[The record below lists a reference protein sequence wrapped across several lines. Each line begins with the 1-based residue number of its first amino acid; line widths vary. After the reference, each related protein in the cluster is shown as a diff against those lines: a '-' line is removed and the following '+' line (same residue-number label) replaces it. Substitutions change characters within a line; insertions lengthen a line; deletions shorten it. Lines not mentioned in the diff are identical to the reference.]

1 MAAGL
6 TLDTGAL
13 VALERRRL
21 GITRVI
27 RAAVLAQDRVTVP
40 SPVIVEWWR
49 GGPRQRRF
57 QNLFRAKGIVVEPT
71 SFEVAK
77 LAGEAIAKTG
87 ATAVDAIV
95 MAGAAQRG
103 DIVFTS
109 DIEDLDL
116 LRTVFP
122 SVRLFGVH

>member
-1 MAAGL
+1 MARGL

-13 VALERRRL
+13 IALERRRV
-21 GITRVI
+21 GITRLI

-49 GGPRQRRF
+49 GGPRQHHF
-57 QNLFRAKGIVVEPT
+57 HNLFRPKGIVVEAT

-95 MAGAAQRG
+95 MASAAQRG
-103 DIVFTS
+103 DVVFTS

-116 LRTVFP
+116 LRAVFP
-122 SVRLFGVH
+122 SVRLFGVN